1 MFDSRLMKICP
12 ESRKYIIANI
22 IFQWLELALNTAV
35 MIMLA
40 NAVMDLYE
48 GKAELSSLIPLVLII
63 AGCVVL
69 RFFVTKAAVKMS
81 YLASKTVK
89 KVLRETIYKK
99 LMRLSSSYRDHVST
113 AALVQESTEG
123 VEQLESYFGL
133 YVPQF
138 FYAFLA
144 PLTLFLLFGFS
155 GSWSTAAVLL
165 ICVPLIPGAIM
176 MVQKIAKKLLSKYWD
191 QYENLGSTFLEN
203 LQGMTTLKTYQAD
216 QFKNEQMNEESEK
229 FRVVTMKVLT
239 MQLNSVT
246 IMDFFAYGGAG
257 LGILL
262 ASNAFIHQKITL
274 AACIYMI
281 LLSAEFFLPMR
292 RLGSYFHV
300 AMNGMAASDKIFAFL
315 NLEEPERK
323 NGVLPE
329 SDLSITLDHVSFSYE
344 EDREVLHDIS
354 LNIPA
359 GHMTAIVGESGC
371 GKSTIASLIMGRNRL
386 PKGNGTLAIAGMDLS
401 EISEESLMKTVTYT
415 GSNEF
420 LFKGTV
426 RDNLLCA
433 DHKADDAALWNALE
447 RSGLA
452 AELKEKEGLDTL
464 LAENGSN
471 LSGGQRQRL
480 ALARAFLH
488 DTPVYIFDEATSS
501 IDGESEEKIMKEI
514 EKLAE
519 ERTVI
524 LITHRLANV
533 VHADQTACMEDGY
546 IRETG
551 THEELLAHHGVYRKL
566 WETQQELETYGI
578 KEKGGTLS

>member
-203 LQGMTTLKTYQAD
+203 LQGMTTLKIYQAD
-216 QFKNEQMNEESEK
+216 EARNDLMNQDAES
-229 FRVVTMKVLT
+229 FRKATMRVLT
-239 MQLNSVT
+239 MQLNSISV
-246 IMDFFAYGGAG
+246 MDLVAWGGAALGMIVALRHFHSG
-257 LGILL
+257 LPLADCLLVILL
-262 ASNAFIHQKITL
+262 AAD
-274 AACIYMI
+274 
-281 LLSAEFFLPMR
+281 FFLPMR
-292 RLGSYFHV
+292 QLGSFFHV
-300 AMNGMAASDKIFAFL
+300 AMNGMAAADKIFAFL
-315 NLEEPERK
+315 ETEEPQE
-323 NGVLPE
+323 GTE
-329 SDLSITLDHVSFSYE
+329 TETDGTSLSASHLSFSY
-344 EDREVLHDIS
+344 DDTREILHDVTVKAEEKC
-354 LNIPA
+354 L
-359 GHMTAIVGESGC
+359 TAVVGESGS
-371 GKSTIASLIMGRNRL
+371 GKSTLASLFAGEHENFSGEIRIGSTDIR
-386 PKGNGTLAIAGMDLS
+386 TLSRRTKTDL
-401 EISEESLMKTVTYT
+401 VTYV
-415 GSNEF
+415 GSHAW
-420 LFKGTV
+420 LFAGTV
-426 RDNLLCA
+426 RDNLIMA
-433 DHKADDAALWNALE
+433 KPDACDEELIEALRRTDLYDF
-447 RSGLA
+447 LA
-452 AELKEKEGLDTL
+452 SQQMLDTPV
-464 LAENGSN
+464 AEGGVN

-480 ALARAFLH
+480 AMARAILH
-488 DTPVYIFDEATSS
+488 DSEIYIFDEAASN
-501 IDGESEEKIMKEI
+501 IDIESEEKIMSVI
-514 EKLAE
+514 EAMAE
-519 ERTVI
+519 TKTVL
-524 LITHRLANV
+524 LISHRLANTV
-533 VHADQTACMEDGY
+533 RAGMIYVMDHGEIAESGTFTELMEKNG
-546 IRETG
+546 
-551 THEELLAHHGVYRKL
+551 LFRKMYDRQMAY
-566 WETQQELETYGI
+566 ENYG
-578 KEKGGTLS
+578 KESA